1 MNFEKIF
8 IYLGLLLLCIL
19 FIIYELKSIDK
30 KNPDDDE
37 FTNSKKK
44 IRGIDSLLYVIV
56 ILIIILYLIYKEI

>member
-30 KNPDDDE
+30 KNSDDDE

-44 IRGIDSLLYVIV
+44 IRGIDSLFYVIV